1 MADTETSNLPEE
13 LGLDSHKARRHS
25 DIRVFSGS
33 ATPNVAEVALEE
45 DTPICWI
52 CLDGAKNESALMRP
66 CNCPRYAHGGCLA
79 RWQLQSAGSRKET
92 HCEFCDSTLPDWKS
106 TLTPICGADAPAV
119 MNVNFD
125 GQTYSF
131 EVKPGSAGYKQFTQ
145 AIREAFSLPED
156 SELNITF
163 TCDEPSQG
171 LIHAGSLLTLQ
182 GAGAYDAAVHCASVS
197 AARRILQQQQN
208 PDTALP
214 QSMHS
219 IQGQRHYDATQPIPV
234 QVPPPATAASS
245 SSSGQSSSSTHPGS
259 NALSRSTSGNN
270 RNRKRWTQAARRMR
284 SAFVEMWA
292 PNTRLGDVAEQSRH
306 E

>member
-1 MADTETSNLPEE
+1 MPDALCFF
-13 LGLDSHKARRHS
+13 RR
-25 DIRVFSGS
+25 
-33 ATPNVAEVALEE
+33 
-45 DTPICWI
+45 
-52 CLDGAKNESALMRP
+52 
-66 CNCPRYAHGGCLA
+66 
-79 RWQLQSAGSRKET
+79 ET
-92 HCEFCDSTLPDWKS
+92 HCEFCDSTLPEWKS
-106 TLTPICGADAPAV
+106 TLTPVCGANAPAV

-171 LIHAGSLLTLQ
+171 TLVKHLGPRARLGYACVLLSGILFPSFLSPDLLQKAFSGARLLIRKYLCEQLLLPAGLIHAGSLLTLQ

-208 PDTALP
+208 PDGALP

-234 QVPPPATAASS
+234 QVPPPGTSTNPA
-245 SSSGQSSSSTHPGS
+245 SSSGQSSSSVQSAS
-259 NALSRSTSGNN
+259 NGVSRSNSSANGNN
-270 RNRKRWTQAARRMR
+270 RSRKRWTGITRRMR
-284 SAFVEMWA
+284 TALCEMWT
-292 PNTRLGDVAEQSRH
+292 PNSRSNEEQTGP

>member
-1 MADTETSNLPEE
+1 MADTETNNLAEE
-13 LGLDSHKARRHS
+13 QRLDSQKARRHS
-25 DIRVFSGS
+25 DIRVFSGT
-33 ATPNVAEVALEE
+33 ATPKVAEVAPEE
-45 DTPICWI
+45 DAPICWI
-52 CLDGAKNESALMRP
+52 CLDVGRADTALMRP
-66 CNCPRYAHGGCLA
+66 CNCPRYAHAGCLA
-79 RWQLQSAGSRKET
+79 RWQLQSAGSRRET
-92 HCEFCDSTLPDWKS
+92 HCEFCDCTLPEWKS
-106 TLTPICGADAPAV
+106 TLTPVCGANAPAV

-156 SELNITF
+156 S
-163 TCDEPSQG
+163 

-208 PDTALP
+208 PDGTLP

-234 QVPPPATAASS
+234 QVPPPGTSTTPAG
-245 SSSGQSSSSTHPGS
+245 SSGQSSSSAQQAS
-259 NALSRSTSGNN
+259 NGMPRSSSSNSNN
-270 RNRKRWTQAARRMR
+270 RSRKRWTGITRRMR
-284 SAFVEMWA
+284 TAFCEMWT
-292 PNTRLGDVAEQSRH
+292 PNNSRPNEEQSGQ